1 MREKTGESLSALLD
15 TQADDL
21 DLQRVLNALD
31 GDAEVSRQWRRYNVI
46 SAAMRNELGH
56 FAQVDLS
63 ARVRESLAQ
72 EAPPL
77 PLERPARSR
86 AWYRPAASVAVAAS
100 VTAAILTGTQLFNT
114 AAGGKGVE
122 PAATL
127 AANVPT
133 GPVGPVAAIG
143 QTAGFGDAPTVVA
156 PAGGADMEGAYRIAD
171 EMARLRLEAYL
182 QRHIDQSSLNT
193 SIGMM
198 PFARV
203 SAAEAA
209 R

>member
-72 EAPPL
+72 EALPL

-100 VTAAILTGTQLFNT
+100 VTAAILTGTQLYT
-114 AAGGKGVE
+114 AVGGQGVE
-122 PAATL
+122 PAAAL

-156 PAGGADMEGAYRIAD
+156 PAGGADMEGAYQLAD

-203 SAAEAA
+203 STVEAA

>member
-72 EAPPL
+72 EALPL

-100 VTAAILTGTQLFNT
+100 VTAAILTGTQLYT
-114 AAGGKGVE
+114 AVGGQGVE
-122 PAATL
+122 PTAAL

-133 GPVGPVAAIG
+133 GPVGPTPPIVPLPYSSVAGPRMTSMLSASSGSVALAWSALTLAASRIRIPFCITDTRGPPCPRMIG
-143 QTAGFGDAPTVVA
+143 
-156 PAGGADMEGAYRIAD
+156 
-171 EMARLRLEAYL
+171 
-182 QRHIDQSSLNT
+182 
-193 SIGMM
+193 
-198 PFARV
+198 
-203 SAAEAA
+203 
-209 R
+209 

>member
-1 MREKTGESLSALLD
+1 
-15 TQADDL
+15 
-21 DLQRVLNALD
+21 VLNALD
-31 GDAEVSRQWRRYNVI
+31 GDAEVARQWRRYNVI

-77 PLERPARSR
+77 PLERPARGR

-100 VTAAILTGTQLFNT
+100 VTAAILTGTQLYT
-114 AAGGKGVE
+114 AAGGQRVE
-122 PAATL
+122 PSVAL

-143 QTAGFGDAPTVVA
+143 QTAGFGDVPTVVA
-156 PAGGADMEGAYRIAD
+156 PAGGADMEGAYRLAD

-182 QRHIDQSSLNT
+182 QSHIDQASLNT